1 MYNSSLYSRHLW
13 QELPT
18 NTICT
23 YVDEMETL
31 DDSLDD
37 DLMRKL
43 VMKDPNK
50 LKVFASVLL
59 HSEVECIITLS

>member
-1 MYNSSLYSRHLW
+1 
-13 QELPT
+13 
-18 NTICT
+18 
-23 YVDEMETL
+23 METI

-37 DLMRKL
+37 DPMRKL